1 MGGNVRWWLVD
12 TASIESFATA
22 LFNNWGVGK
31 SGLDNGVLVLI
42 AFDDRAIR
50 IEVGAGLSDRLPDG
64 QAREIVGGVM
74 VPAFK
79 YGAYRDGVLV
89 Q

>member
-1 MGGNVRWWLVD
+1 MCVGGWL
-12 TASIESFATA
+12 ARPA
-22 LFNNWGVGK
+22 LKALPPPCFNNWGVGK

-64 QAREIVGGVM
+64 HARKIVGGVM

-79 YGAYRDGVLV
+79 TVLTGTGC
-89 Q
+89 